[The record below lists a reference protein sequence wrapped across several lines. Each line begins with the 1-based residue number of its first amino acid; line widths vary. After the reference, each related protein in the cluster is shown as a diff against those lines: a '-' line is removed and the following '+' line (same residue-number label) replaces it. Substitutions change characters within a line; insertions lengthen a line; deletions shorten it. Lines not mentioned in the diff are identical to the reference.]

1 MQLTTTAQQSSR
13 RCFESGRVWL
23 RPDFDRQLPA
33 ETIAAM
39 IVVTI
44 VLMIP
49 ATLAV
54 EIDQSWRRMS

>member
-1 MQLTTTAQQSSR
+1 
-13 RCFESGRVWL
+13 VWL